1 MSRTASPGV
10 FALIR
15 EAFAAFLRRHPSAA
29 RQAEIAPVFVRH
41 AGALAH
47 LHATGFARPWDAM
60 TFQSLLSERAVLA
73 DGLFARPDGEPH
85 GFALSR
91 IAADEAE
98 LLTIVVEPRRCGR
111 GAGTRLLARHIDN
124 LAGRGV
130 KALFLEVDE
139 NNAPARRVYQRH
151 GFREVGRRPSYYR
164 RADGSAANALVLRAD
179 IG

>member
-1 MSRTASPGV
+1 MSRAVSPGPL
-10 FALIR
+10 ALIR
-15 EAFAAFLRRHPSAA
+15 EALAGLVRRHLPVA

-73 DGLFARPDGEPH
+73 DGLFTRAEGDPH

-111 GAGTRLLARHIDN
+111 GAGTRLLARHLDN
-124 LAGRGV
+124 LMARGV

-139 NNAPARRVYQRH
+139 NNLPARRLYERH

-179 IG
+179 LG

>member
-1 MSRTASPGV
+1 MSRILAPGP

-15 EAFAAFLRRHPSAA
+15 EAMTGFLRRALPAA

-41 AGALAH
+41 AGALAS

-60 TFQSLLSERAVLA
+60 TFQSLLSERGVLA
-73 DGLFARPDGEPH
+73 DGLFTRPEGEPH

-98 LLTIVVEPRRCGR
+98 LLTIVVTPRRCGH

-124 LAGRGV
+124 LAAQGV
-130 KALFLEVDE
+130 RALFLEVDE

-164 RADGSAANALVLRAD
+164 RADGSAATALVLRRD
-179 IG
+179 LG